1 MTLLVWDTTI
11 EAVAQNFINTC
22 PSGHSSNG
30 YGENLAWGYSTG
42 VLAVDGWVG
51 ERSKVLTSGTITFT
65 TPGTNW
71 CNGGWSQCGHYTQC
85 VWSRT
90 RRIGCARSAGSCP
103 TWGDKNYVCNYDP
116 PGNYQTQVVYT
127 VGTGT
132 NAACGGS
139 SGGGTTPTPIA
150 GGWSNYGTCS
160 LACGGGIKTRT
171 CTNPSP
177 ANGGAA
183 CVGSSSAVCNTPAC
197 GSTGTQIQ
205 VTQAWI
211 LSYASYLSNVAGY
224 NTALV
229 NGEANI
235 LGVSPSV
242 VTLLSVVSLQVSW
255 CPSCISA
262 TYRYTSPNGLVT
274 DIGNFNGNATY
285 TEGGLTIIA
294 DPAGSNVE
302 LVGSSSSSSEESGSS
317 NTVVIAGAAA
327 GGAVV
332 ILGVVGFMCW
342 RRSSSS
348 SVAKNKAMTQQ
359 ETKPTEMAVTTSS
372 QWEKKFDDKTKNHY
386 YFNTVTNETSWTRP
400 DGVNA

>member
-1 MTLLVWDTTI
+1 
-11 EAVAQNFINTC
+11 
-22 PSGHSSNG
+22 
-30 YGENLAWGYSTG
+30 
-42 VLAVDGWVG
+42 
-51 ERSKVLTSGTITFT
+51 
-65 TPGTNW
+65 
-71 CNGGWSQCGHYTQC
+71 
-85 VWSRT
+85 
-90 RRIGCARSAGSCP
+90 
-103 TWGDKNYVCNYDP
+103 
-116 PGNYQTQVVYT
+116 VYT
-127 VGTGT
+127 VGAGT

-160 LACGGGIKTRT
+160 LSCGGGTKTRT

-183 CVGSSSAVCNTPAC
+183 CVGSATAVCNTPAC

-302 LVGSSSSSSEESGSS
+302 LVGSTSSSEESGSS
-317 NTVVIAGAAA
+317 NTIVIAGAAA